1 MKRVKFLSIVL
12 SIVIVLLLQACDNR
26 EYYIEQL
33 EELDRNDLVALN
45 RWLDDNEESM
55 EDLFELVDL
64 RVDLAGNELDL
75 ASQVLGLD
83 LDYFER
89 WSFDLV
95 DDTITFLYIWD
106 YEGATAVP
114 EEIINPLAAD
124 NERLANWISDAIPIF
139 EEIDVDEPLMFITTI
154 GGFITG
160 TRSTLEGIS
169 ASDYV
174 TTQIKNVISFL
185 EEANALVAQSFDDEE
200 LDLVEVRDIII
211 ATLTEMKNL
220 FLES

>member
-1 MKRVKFLSIVL
+1 
-12 SIVIVLLLQACDNR
+12 VIVLLLQACDNR